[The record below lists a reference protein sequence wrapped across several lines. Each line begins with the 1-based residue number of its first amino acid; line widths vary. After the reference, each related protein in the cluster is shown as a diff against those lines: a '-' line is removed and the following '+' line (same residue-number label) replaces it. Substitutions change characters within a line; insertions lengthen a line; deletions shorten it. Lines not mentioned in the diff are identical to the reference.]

1 MGIEKP
7 SVGAIIY
14 IDESVLSE
22 KVSLNYGLVE
32 KYTFEDEKGLVI
44 LQSGNEKNIYKDIMD
59 K

>member
-14 IDESVLSE
+14 IYESVLSE

-32 KYTFEDEKGLVI
+32 KYTFEDEKGLII
-44 LQSGNEKNIYKDIMD
+44 LQSGNEKKYLQRYYG
-59 K
+59 